1 MAGPARAGELI
12 GGAGVARA
20 AAQRK
25 TRSVTA
31 RSLVV
36 VLAFVLVVG
45 CGGTATKESRP
56 QPALTLKGGPSGGRF
71 DVGGHSLYLEC
82 AGSGSPTVVLEA
94 GFGGASQDWA
104 NVAPALGLTTRTCA
118 YDRAGLG
125 ASDPIPGV
133 HDPRDEVRDLARLL
147 RRARIPSPYV
157 LVGHSYGGLLVR
169 LFAHAHPHE
178 TGGVVLVDA
187 LGRNAYRR
195 ELAAW
200 PPSIAPV
207 LRRQLAA
214 PVYQG
219 IDVRPGVA
227 LDDRIRSLGDVPL
240 IVITAAHERQLAGG
254 VPPWLYRRGMRLWSR
269 MQAELARLS
278 GDRAHVVALRSDHFV
293 QDDQPDVVIRAVEA
307 VVRAERG
314 GAPLPPCARLFTGPD
329 VRCLT

>member
-1 MAGPARAGELI
+1 MERSWRDPRGQESASAERAL
-12 GGAGVARA
+12 RA
-20 AAQRK
+20 AAQRD
-25 TRSVTA
+25 TRSVTT

-36 VLAFVLVVG
+36 VLASVLVVG

-56 QPALTLKGGPSGGRF
+56 QRTLTLKGGPSGGRF

-133 HDPRDEVRDLARLL
+133 HDPCDEVKDLERLL
-147 RRARIPSPYV
+147 RRAHIPPPYV

-169 LFAHAHPHE
+169 LFAHAHPGE

-187 LGRNAYRR
+187 LGSNAYRR
-195 ELAAW
+195 ELAGW

-214 PVYQG
+214 PVYRASTCG
-219 IDVRPGVA
+219 RA
-227 LDDRIRSLGDVPL
+227 WRST
-240 IVITAAHERQLAGG
+240 TASAHSATC
-254 VPPWLYRRGMRLWSR
+254 
-269 MQAELARLS
+269 
-278 GDRAHVVALRSDHFV
+278 H
-293 QDDQPDVVIRAVEA
+293 
-307 VVRAERG
+307 
-314 GAPLPPCARLFTGPD
+314 
-329 VRCLT
+329 

>member
-1 MAGPARAGELI
+1 M
-12 GGAGVARA
+12 
-20 AAQRK
+20 
-25 TRSVTA
+25 
-31 RSLVV
+31 
-36 VLAFVLVVG
+36 
-45 CGGTATKESRP
+45 
-56 QPALTLKGGPSGGRF
+56 
-71 DVGGHSLYLEC
+71 
-82 AGSGSPTVVLEA
+82 
-94 GFGGASQDWA
+94 
-104 NVAPALGLTTRTCA
+104 
-118 YDRAGLG
+118 
-125 ASDPIPGV
+125 
-133 HDPRDEVRDLARLL
+133 HDPRDEVRDLERLL
-147 RRARIPSPYV
+147 RRARIPPPYV

-169 LFAHAHPHE
+169 LFAHAHPDE

-219 IDVRPGVA
+219 IDVRPGAA

-254 VPPWLYRRGMRLWSR
+254 VPPWLYRCGMRLWGR

-293 QDDQPDVVIRAVEA
+293 QDDQPEVVIRAVEA

-314 GAPLPPCARLFTGPD
+314 GAPLPPCARLSPAPTCVASPRTHCQRQERSIPSSACRRRLHVD
-329 VRCLT
+329 REAVKETR